1 MMMRLKLRTR
11 LIPNDRGCFGN
22 LVTLAFQ
29 HPPLNSRLLNCKDLS
44 QWQKAHVHLLA
55 VVPYD
60 LVSIGPETSYYNEE
74 QNKIEHERF
83 VKVLKDGVSQLIQ
96 TGINA
101 VGELR
106 RGDAVDQIVLYAQEI
121 AADLIILGHK
131 HRDSW
136 IERWW
141 RGSISKAL
149 IEHSPCSVLVVILK

>member
-1 MMMRLKLRTR
+1 MYKN
-11 LIPNDRGCFGN
+11 I
-22 LVTLAFQ
+22 VLAYDGSQ
-29 HPPLNSRLLNCKDLS
+29 ASQEALLNCKDLS
-44 QWQKAHVHLLA
+44 QWQQAHVHLLA

-74 QNKIEHERF
+74 QNKIEHDRF
-83 VKVLKDGVSQLIQ
+83 VKVLNDGVSQLTQ
-96 TGINA
+96 TGVNA

-106 RGDAVDQIVLYAQEI
+106 QGDAVDQIVHYAQEI

>member
-1 MMMRLKLRTR
+1 MYKYIVLAYDGSLASQEA
-11 LIPNDRGCFGN
+11 LI
-22 LVTLAFQ
+22 
-29 HPPLNSRLLNCKDLS
+29 NCKDLS
-44 QWQKAHVHLLA
+44 QWQQAHVHLLA

-60 LVSIGPETSYYNEE
+60 LVSMGPETSYYNEAH
-74 QNKIEHERF
+74 NKIEHDRF
-83 VKVLKDGVSQLIQ
+83 VHVLNDGVSQLTQ
-96 TGINA
+96 TGVKA

-106 RGDAVDQIVLYAQEI
+106 KGDAVDQIVHYAQEI
-121 AADLIILGHK
+121 SADLIILGHK

>member
-1 MMMRLKLRTR
+1 MYKN
-11 LIPNDRGCFGN
+11 I
-22 LVTLAFQ
+22 VLAYDGSLSSQ
-29 HPPLNSRLLNCKDLS
+29 EALLNCKDLS
-44 QWQKAHVHLLA
+44 QWQQAHFHLLA

-60 LVSIGPETSYYNEE
+60 LVSMGPETSYYSEE
-74 QNKIEHERF
+74 QNKIEHDHF
-83 VKVLKDGVSQLIQ
+83 LQVLNDGISQLTQ

-106 RGDAVDQIVLYAQEI
+106 KGDPVDQIVQYAQEI

>member
-1 MMMRLKLRTR
+1 MYKN
-11 LIPNDRGCFGN
+11 I
-22 LVTLAFQ
+22 VLAYDGSLASQ
-29 HPPLNSRLLNCKDLS
+29 EALLNCKDLS
-44 QWQKAHVHLLA
+44 QWQQTHVHLLA

-60 LVSIGPETSYYNEE
+60 LVSMGPETSYYNEE
-74 QNKIEHERF
+74 QNKIEHDRF
-83 VKVLKDGVSQLIQ
+83 VQVLNDGVSQLTQ

-106 RGDAVDQIVLYAQEI
+106 KGDAVDQIVHYAQEI

>member
-1 MMMRLKLRTR
+1 MYKNIVLAYDGSLASQEA
-11 LIPNDRGCFGN
+11 LI
-22 LVTLAFQ
+22 
-29 HPPLNSRLLNCKDLS
+29 NCKDLS
-44 QWQKAHVHLLA
+44 QWQQAHVHLLA

-60 LVSIGPETSYYNEE
+60 LVSMGPETSYYKEE
-74 QNKIEHERF
+74 HNKIEHDRF
-83 VKVLKDGVSQLIQ
+83 VHVLNDGVSQLTQ
-96 TGINA
+96 TGVKA

-106 RGDAVDQIVLYAQEI
+106 KGDAVDQIVHYAQEI
-121 AADLIILGHK
+121 SADLIILGHK